1 MRIGRYSTLFQ
12 TIPRAGFGAATL
24 LACCALGPTLALA
37 QAPDDIDVSACLEV
51 ESPLE
56 RLDCFETRT
65 AEMLRARESGQH
77 EAEQQVREQRAPEQ
91 RTNLSPAAAAHPAA
105 SAAGNAVASNEA
117 AEPVAEAP
125 DESAEMSRS
134 ERRAL
139 RRAEARQRE
148 AEAAAAAARA
158 VAEAPDLIVATVTEV
173 REIEP
178 NMLLITL
185 DNGQVWKQNRPQFY
199 RLTVGA
205 EVELRPS
212 RWGSSYRL
220 TDPNLSSFI
229 QVERRQ

>member
-1 MRIGRYSTLFQ
+1 MRIRWHSTHFR
-12 TIPRAGFGAATL
+12 TITQAGFGATTL
-24 LACCALGPTLALA
+24 IACCGLGPTLALA

-65 AEMLRARESGQH
+65 AEMLRARESGQR
-77 EAEQQVREQRAPEQ
+77 EAEQQAREQRAPEQ
-91 RTNLSPAAAAHPAA
+91 RTNASPAAAARPAA
-105 SAAGNAVASNEA
+105 SATDDAVASNEA
-117 AEPVAEAP
+117 AESVDEAP

-139 RRAEARQRE
+139 RRAEVRQRE

-158 VAEAPDLIVATVTEV
+158 VAEAPDLIVARVTEV

-185 DNGQVWKQNRPQFY
+185 DNGQVWKQNRPQLY
-199 RLTVGA
+199 RLMVGA

-212 RWGSSYRL
+212 RWGTSYRL
-220 TDPNLSSFI
+220 TDPDLSSFI